1 MTEMTLYGLKTCDTC
16 RKARQALDNAGHEVE
31 FVDLR
36 EMKGLDEKI
45 PVWIDA
51 VGADRVLNTQ
61 SKTWRELNET
71 EKAMT
76 QSRTG
81 LEALLL
87 AHPALIKRPLIE
99 VQGAVH
105 VGWNAEVQSALGV

>member
-16 RKARQALDNAGHEVE
+16 RKARNALDNAGHDVD

-36 EMKGLDEKI
+36 EMKRLDEKI

-51 VGADRVLNTQ
+51 VGAERVLNTR
-61 SKTWRELNET
+61 STTWRGLTET
-71 EKAMT
+71 EQAMT
-76 QSRTG
+76 RSRTG

-87 AHPALIKRPLIE
+87 AHPALIKRPVVE
-99 VQGAVH
+99 AQGKVH
-105 VGWNAEVQSALGV
+105 VGWNEEVRSALGL